1 MKTSLTKTKAIEA
14 YLENALSGED
24 STLFSAK
31 IVLDEQFAE
40 QVKWQAKTYE
50 LVRRLGRQE
59 VKAQLENFYQE
70 IMVRPKHQ
78 NLKQRLLSYF
88 K

>member
-1 MKTSLTKTKAIEA
+1 MKTSLAKTKAIEA

-31 IVLDEQFAE
+31 MVLDEQLAE
-40 QVKWQAKTYE
+40 QIQWQAKTYE
-50 LVRRLGRQE
+50 LVRQLGRQE
-59 VKAQLENFYQE
+59 VKAHLQAFYQE
-70 IMVRPKHQ
+70 IMEQPKHQ
-78 NLKQRLLSYF
+78 SLKQRLLSYF